1 MMSFAKMYTKNLV
14 KKKKFSKN
22 NKNIFQE
29 AKKLFNLMVKIY
41 KKLFF
46 ERKNLRPE
54 ETTIERGKLEKQKA
68 EEEKEINDIR
78 DENNFIDYKKL
89 ARLINFENRSIN
101 NELVR
106 EHFSVQDLGAMLKQL
121 RDLKSNSPKNKV
133 RVYLINSGLKDLKK
147 RN

>member
-1 MMSFAKMYTKNLV
+1 
-14 KKKKFSKN
+14 
-22 NKNIFQE
+22 
-29 AKKLFNLMVKIY
+29 MVKIY

-121 RDLKSNSPKNKV
+121 RDLKSNSPKNNV
-133 RVYLINSGLKDLKK
+133 PVYLINSGLKDLKK

>member
-1 MMSFAKMYTKNLV
+1 MSFAKMYTKNLV

-29 AKKLFNLMVKIY
+29 AKKLFNLMVKMY

-54 ETTIERGKLEKQKA
+54 ETTTERGKLEKQRA

-106 EHFSVQDLGAMLKQL
+106 EHFLVQDLGAKLKQL
-121 RDLKSNSPKNKV
+121 RDLKINSPKNKV
-133 RVYLINSGLKDLKK
+133 RVYLINSRLKDLKK